1 MKLNVNLGL
10 IFFLSGSNV
19 RENCCTFINDTPFEL
34 MLDWHVK
41 WKLERKHSSWLISVE
56 MAFLVVRLTLTTHRI
71 GRSNGGQRLN
81 LTWVRLSLFNGL
93 GLRGRFSPGQR
104 CRRHLMT
111 CSLAL
116 NCHCLE
122 NAENESNSKKNPK
135 SSSRF
140 WMHKKQKQN
149 GWANH
154 EIPFYFVRAI
164 FISTENIR
172 IWFTFKF
179 SIGSTYILNK
189 I

>member
-93 GLRGRFSPGQR
+93 GLRGRFSPCQR

-122 NAENESNSKKNPK
+122 NAENESNSKKKP
-135 SSSRF
+135 
-140 WMHKKQKQN
+140 QV
-149 GWANH
+149 
-154 EIPFYFVRAI
+154 EL
-164 FISTENIR
+164 T
-172 IWFTFKF
+172 
-179 SIGSTYILNK
+179 ILNAQK
-189 I
+189 AKTKWLSESRNTHLFCASYFYKYWEY

>member
-71 GRSNGGQRLN
+71 GRRVTEVKGW
-81 LTWVRLSLFNGL
+81 TWREFAFRFSMVF

-111 CSLAL
+111 CSVAL

-122 NAENESNSKKNPK
+122 NAENESNTKKTPSRAHDFECTKSKNKMVERITK
-135 SSSRF
+135 Y
-140 WMHKKQKQN
+140 
-149 GWANH
+149 
-154 EIPFYFVRAI
+154 PF
-164 FISTENIR
+164 
-172 IWFTFKF
+172 
-179 SIGSTYILNK
+179 ILCELLL
-189 I
+189 